1 MVENMEFWY
10 PRPFPQSST
19 AVTLDHS
26 WIEETVYVRKEGGV
40 IKKQQTDG
48 QMAGGVDGHVGEYQS
63 WCLLCPREA
72 QCPSR
77 KEIDWE
83 TLHSTTHHTE

>member
-1 MVENMEFWY
+1 ME
-10 PRPFPQSST
+10 QG
-19 AVTLDHS
+19 
-26 WIEETVYVRKEGGV
+26 EM
-40 IKKQQTDG
+40 TDG

-77 KEIDWE
+77 KENDWE